1 MHVANG
7 FEDPEITSEHW
18 KENKREKKI
27 KVTHQFA
34 FTLHKQESSN

>member
-18 KENKREKKI
+18 KENKREKKN
-27 KVTHQFA
+27 QGN
-34 FTLHKQESSN
+34 SSVFFYLTQTGK